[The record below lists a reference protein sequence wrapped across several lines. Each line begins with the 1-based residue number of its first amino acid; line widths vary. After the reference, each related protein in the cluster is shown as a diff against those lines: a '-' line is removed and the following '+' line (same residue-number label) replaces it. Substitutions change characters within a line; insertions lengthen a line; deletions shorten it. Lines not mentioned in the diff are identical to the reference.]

1 MWSSG
6 KQVSECNEKSEMVV
20 FLSWSTDTHT
30 HTEAHSATQFSQHEM
45 CLALQQPHISRC
57 RVHSSRS
64 QRWCPCDHR
73 SGVMWVSRKP
83 TTQVYTKLYSFRF
96 DCKIVSLTAA
106 NTNRIFS
113 VSKQRR
119 KIHTNISVY
128 TVMNS
133 ICKHIC
139 RKKYYAFLVEDNI
152 TGFTSIS
159 ICLPTYTNITTGIK
173 QGLFHKHTLATSK
186 SWASLVHPELQTD
199 ICIMWGS

>member
-6 KQVSECNEKSEMVV
+6 KQVFECNEKSEMVV

-30 HTEAHSATQFSQHEM
+30 EAHSATHFSQHEM

-57 RVHSSRS
+57 RAHSSRS
-64 QRWCPCDHR
+64 QWWCPCNHC

-113 VSKQRR
+113 VSRYRR
-119 KIHTNISVY
+119 KIHTYILVLQSWIQSPNIDAE
-128 TVMNS
+128 
-133 ICKHIC
+133 K
-139 RKKYYAFLVEDNI
+139 NI
-152 TGFTSIS
+152 MHF
-159 ICLPTYTNITTGIK
+159 
-173 QGLFHKHTLATSK
+173 
-186 SWASLVHPELQTD
+186 
-199 ICIMWGS
+199 